1 MMKVN
6 VILATMALLLVGF
19 TAQAQSTVKIGYT
32 SVELIMDLMPEMEQ
46 IGADVQDYQTQLQT
60 NIQTKAADFQKQVE
74 AYQQAAPS
82 MTETAR
88 AAKEQELTKLR
99 DDLQKYEQ
107 DAQTSYQRKLQ
118 ELLEPVQTKVIN
130 AINAVAAENNYKTT
144 LLESQEPLLVDF
156 YADWCGP
163 CQTLTPVLEK
173 VVAELQGKVTLFK
186 VNVDKHPQLAQQ
198 FAIRSIPH
206 LILFKRGKI
215 LWRKGGLLSSA
226 ELLKQLKA
234 FV

>member
-6 VILATMALLLVGF
+6 VILASMALLLVGF
-19 TAQAQSTVKIGYT
+19 TAQAQTIKIGYT

-74 AYQQAAPS
+74 AYQQAAPT

-88 AAKEQELTKLR
+88 ATKEAELTKLR

-130 AINAVAAENNYKTT
+130 AINAVAAENSYTHIFAET
-144 LLESQEPLLVDF
+144 AGQSPILLYTKEEDKFTELV
-156 YADWCGP
+156 
-163 CQTLTPVLEK
+163 LTKLGIPI
-173 VVAELQGKVTLFK
+173 
-186 VNVDKHPQLAQQ
+186 PQKPAT
-198 FAIRSIPH
+198 
-206 LILFKRGKI
+206 K
-215 LWRKGGLLSSA
+215 
-226 ELLKQLKA
+226 
-234 FV
+234 

>member
-19 TAQAQSTVKIGYT
+19 TAQAQSTVKIEYT

-74 AYQQAAPS
+74 AYQKAAPT

-99 DDLQKYEQ
+99 DDVQKYEQ
-107 DAQTSYQRKLQ
+107 DAQTSYQRKLS

-130 AINAVAAENNYKTT
+130 AINAVAAENNYTHIFAET
-144 LLESQEPLLVDF
+144 AGQAPILLYTKEEDKFTELV
-156 YADWCGP
+156 
-163 CQTLTPVLEK
+163 LTKLGIPI
-173 VVAELQGKVTLFK
+173 
-186 VNVDKHPQLAQQ
+186 PQKPAQ
-198 FAIRSIPH
+198 
-206 LILFKRGKI
+206 K
-215 LWRKGGLLSSA
+215 
-226 ELLKQLKA
+226 
-234 FV
+234 

>member
-6 VILATMALLLVGF
+6 VILASIALLLVGF
-19 TAQAQSTVKIGYT
+19 TAQAQTIKIGYT

-74 AYQQAAPS
+74 AYQKAAPT
-82 MTETAR
+82 MAETAR
-88 AAKEQELTKLR
+88 ATKEQELTKLR

-130 AINAVAAENNYKTT
+130 AINAVAAENNYTHIFAET
-144 LLESQEPLLVDF
+144 AGQSPILLYTKEEDKFTELV
-156 YADWCGP
+156 
-163 CQTLTPVLEK
+163 LTKLGIPI
-173 VVAELQGKVTLFK
+173 
-186 VNVDKHPQLAQQ
+186 PQKPAQ
-198 FAIRSIPH
+198 
-206 LILFKRGKI
+206 K
-215 LWRKGGLLSSA
+215 
-226 ELLKQLKA
+226 
-234 FV
+234 

>member
-1 MMKVN
+1 MKVN
-6 VILATMALLLVGF
+6 VLLATVALLLFGF
-19 TAQAQSTVKIGYT
+19 TTQAQTIKIGYT

-74 AYQQAAPS
+74 AYQQAAPT

-107 DAQTSYQRKLQ
+107 DAQASYQRKLQ

-130 AINAVAAENNYKTT
+130 AINAVAAENNYTHIFAETAGQSPILLYTKEEDKFTELVLAKLGIEIPKTPT
-144 LLESQEPLLVDF
+144 Q
-156 YADWCGP
+156 
-163 CQTLTPVLEK
+163 
-173 VVAELQGKVTLFK
+173 
-186 VNVDKHPQLAQQ
+186 N
-198 FAIRSIPH
+198 
-206 LILFKRGKI
+206 
-215 LWRKGGLLSSA
+215 
-226 ELLKQLKA
+226 
-234 FV
+234 

>member
-1 MMKVN
+1 MKVN
-6 VILATMALLLVGF
+6 VLLATVALLLFSF
-19 TAQAQSTVKIGYT
+19 TTQAQTLKIGYT

-74 AYQQAAPS
+74 AYQQAAPT

-107 DAQTSYQRKLQ
+107 DAQVSYQRKLQ

-130 AINAVAAENNYKTT
+130 AINAVAAENNYTHIFAETAGQSPILLYTKEEDKFTELVLAKLGIEIPKT
-144 LLESQEPLLVDF
+144 P
-156 YADWCGP
+156 
-163 CQTLTPVLEK
+163 
-173 VVAELQGKVTLFK
+173 
-186 VNVDKHPQLAQQ
+186 AQN
-198 FAIRSIPH
+198 
-206 LILFKRGKI
+206 
-215 LWRKGGLLSSA
+215 
-226 ELLKQLKA
+226 
-234 FV
+234 